1 MKKSTVRA
9 FTDSEWD
16 RVDAVLMEVDD
27 ILEAS
32 VRRAEDVLDKFPEF
46 SSINVKANDF
56 DWILIDDWDDIPVE
70 GWVEK
75 YEKPEQTVRYGVIV
89 VSRYSIRYKAYG
101 KHTGETFYTQDIS
114 YLFS

>member
-1 MKKSTVRA
+1 MKKLTVRA

-32 VRRAEDVLDKFPEF
+32 VRRAKDVLDKFPEF
-46 SSINVKANDF
+46 SSINVETSDF
-56 DWILIDDWDDIPVE
+56 DWILIDDWDDATVK
-70 GWVEK
+70 GWMK
-75 YEKPEQTVRYGVIV
+75 DFKKPMQTIKYGVIT
-89 VSRYSIRYKAYG
+89 VSRYNVKYKAYG
-101 KHTGETFYTQDIS
+101 KHTGDVFYTEDIS